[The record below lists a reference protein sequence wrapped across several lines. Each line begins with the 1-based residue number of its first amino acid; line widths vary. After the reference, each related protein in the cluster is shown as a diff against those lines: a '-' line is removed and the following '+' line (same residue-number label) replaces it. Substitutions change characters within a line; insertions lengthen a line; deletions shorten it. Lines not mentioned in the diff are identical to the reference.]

1 MENPTDLQL
10 GVRSQTRAAWGSIM
24 KIHQLLT
31 TFADDAFSV
40 PDCEVISGT
49 VRTSL
54 LARDTNQCA
63 ISFLLP
69 YVREDMKIR
78 SVVIVSFFLCARF
91 LHLSQAHTSSIM
103 EHHQISP
110 SVPFLMSWKYYFAK
124 VLCFSYYHRMTS

>member
-1 MENPTDLQL
+1 MENPTDLQS
-10 GVRSQTRAAWGSIM
+10 GVRSQTRGAWGSIM
-24 KIHQLLT
+24 KIHQLLA

-69 YVREDMKIR
+69 YVREDMKMR
-78 SVVIVSFFLCARF
+78 SVVIVSFFCVCT
-91 LHLSQAHTSSIM
+91 LSAFKPSS
-103 EHHQISP
+103 
-110 SVPFLMSWKYYFAK
+110 YFKHYGASSN
-124 VLCFSYYHRMTS
+124 FP